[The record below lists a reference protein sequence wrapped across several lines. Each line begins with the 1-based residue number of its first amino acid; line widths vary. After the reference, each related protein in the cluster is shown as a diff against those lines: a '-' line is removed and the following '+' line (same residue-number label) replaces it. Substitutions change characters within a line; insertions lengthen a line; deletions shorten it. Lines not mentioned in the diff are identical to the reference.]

1 VGLDECIGIV
11 EIVGGRRVTPMLVSN
26 EVNLTLIGVAPCFTA
41 TFLK

>member
-1 VGLDECIGIV
+1 VGLDECIGVV